1 MKSSKEKT
9 NVWEGM
15 GNDWMSKKYQTG
27 QMKWYALHNFYVELT
42 AMRYHR
48 SQALRGLK
56 RPDGCMD
63 NERIQIILSRIKT
76 LIK

>member
-1 MKSSKEKT
+1 MHLIT
-9 NVWEGM
+9 
-15 GNDWMSKKYQTG
+15 
-27 QMKWYALHNFYVELT
+27 YVELT

-48 SQALRGLK
+48 SQVLRGFK
-56 RPDGCMD
+56 RPDVCMD